1 MKNLSKQLSKSR
13 DELPSHRI
21 YLSNERTVDAS
32 MVIAGD
38 VIRFVYDGEERTVFV
53 VNSEWQSMLH
63 GLTMN
68 VINRR
73 DLMVEVISKRQ
84 SANDVQDFY
93 NVVLNTENIKKIDCY
108 RTYKLDKIQNLR
120 RLDYQIDER
129 GREEL

>member
-1 MKNLSKQLSKSR
+1 MKNLSKQLSETR
-13 DELPSHRI
+13 NELPSHRN
-21 YLSNERTVDAS
+21 YLSNERKVDAS
-32 MVIAGD
+32 MVSAGD

-53 VNSEWQSMLH
+53 VNPEWKKLLH

-68 VINRR
+68 VISRR
-73 DLMVEVISKRQ
+73 DLMVEVVSKRQ
-84 SANDVQDFY
+84 AANDVQDFY

-120 RLDYQIDER
+120 KLDYQIDER